1 MENYEISEYADL
13 IEATV
18 PTTIAATVPT
28 TIAATSVD
36 TVSISTAGKVDINFD
51 AIFEQNCMQRLT
63 VDHKVSEQE
72 FITMKETN
80 PAFADEI
87 KESIARELSS
97 EIFKRTTYTKRKDK
111 DLDVH
116 HFIGRVWVFT
126 DSELKDFIREMK
138 NVR

>member
-1 MENYEISEYADL
+1 MENYDMTEYTDL
-13 IEATV
+13 IQN
-18 PTTIAATVPT
+18 P
-28 TIAATSVD
+28 TSVSSMVISGNAVTNGTITTQ
-36 TVSISTAGKVDINFD
+36 TVIDFD
-51 AIFEQNCMQRLT
+51 SIFEQNCMQRLT

>member
-1 MENYEISEYADL
+1 MENYDVTEYADL
-13 IEATV
+13 IQNPTSLSSTV
-18 PTTIAATVPT
+18 
-28 TIAATSVD
+28 
-36 TVSISTAGKVDINFD
+36 ISTNNTITGTISTHADIDFD